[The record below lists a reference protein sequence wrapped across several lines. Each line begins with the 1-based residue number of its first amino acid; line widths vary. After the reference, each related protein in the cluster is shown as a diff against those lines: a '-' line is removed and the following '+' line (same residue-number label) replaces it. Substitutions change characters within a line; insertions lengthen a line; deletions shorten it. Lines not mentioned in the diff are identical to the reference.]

1 VNKLDMLFSPD
12 FVFQDVVAFEPSAKQ
27 SLEPV
32 NAVQMGFHVF
42 VDTATLGISNGS
54 FFFSSGV
61 APGAHSMQF
70 ISLLLIVRG
79 ALI

>member
-1 VNKLDMLFSPD
+1 MNKLDMLFSPD

-32 NAVQMGFHVF
+32 IAVQMGFHVF

-54 FFFSSGV
+54 LF
-61 APGAHSMQF
+61 
-70 ISLLLIVRG
+70 
-79 ALI
+79 